1 MNITRNN
8 SREWLVGKSV
18 IKIEDTLEHWLN
30 QDRYSPEFRNG
41 LQKIKGISI
50 EQILL
55 KVLELNFDDLFN
67 LPTEFTFTQGS
78 LQKFDEAIQ
87 KLSITSDNTG

>member
-8 SREWLVGKSV
+8 SLEWLVGKSV
-18 IKIEDTLEHWLN
+18 IKIDDTLEHWLN
-30 QDRYSPEFRNG
+30 QDHYSPEFRNG
-41 LQKIKGISI
+41 LQKLKGISI
-50 EQILL
+50 EQIML
-55 KVLELNFDDLFN
+55 KVLEINFDNLAN
-67 LPTEFTFTQGS
+67 LPPNVSFNQNA